1 MNDDY
6 LWDRSGEPD
15 ADIEQL
21 EERLSSFRYRE
32 RAFELKST
40 SRRPSLN
47 WVGVAA
53 AAAIGVAVLAAALWL
68 ILGHR
73 AGAGD
78 HSNGVLAKLPLKTV
92 PPKVDN
98 APVQLPKDVPLT
110 EPKISRP
117 IGGDASPR
125 AKYRNGLEAGR
136 WKDRRAVARFAGDP
150 RMAAWQMP
158 EVEPGDASAQR
169 PGISALIDPDT
180 VRHIE
185 GAQALLLSFKNS
197 TPEGRQDAIDVSEER
212 NRSRGMLSSNIL
224 LRRNAEQKGNIPV
237 QELLGSL
244 EPFLLDIAHLS
255 DKPSSNDVRAIQERI
270 KRDEILVALES
281 YSSPA
286 LSQAF

>member
-1 MNDDY
+1 MKDDY

-32 RAFELKST
+32 RAFELKSAP
-40 SRRPSLN
+40 RRPSWN
-47 WVGVAA
+47 WAGVAA
-53 AAAIGVAVLAAALWL
+53 AAAIGVAVLAASLWL

-73 AGAGD
+73 AGARD
-78 HSNGVLAKLPLKTV
+78 HRNGVLAKLPLETV
-92 PPKVDN
+92 PPKVDSP
-98 APVQLPKDVPLT
+98 PVQVPKDVPSK
-110 EPKISRP
+110 EPGITRP
-117 IGGDASPR
+117 VGGEAAPR
-125 AKYRNGLEAGR
+125 TRYSNRLGAGR
-136 WKDRRAVARFAGDP
+136 WKDPSAVARFVGDP
-150 RMAAWQMP
+150 SMSPWQMP
-158 EVEPGDASAQR
+158 QVEPGDASAQR
-169 PGISALIDPDT
+169 LVSPTLIDPDT

-197 TPEGRQDAIDVSEER
+197 TAEGRRDSIDVSEER

-224 LRRNAEQKGNIPV
+224 LRRNAEQRGNIPV
-237 QELLGSL
+237 QELLGNL

-255 DKPSSNDVRAIQERI
+255 DKPSPNDVRVIQERI